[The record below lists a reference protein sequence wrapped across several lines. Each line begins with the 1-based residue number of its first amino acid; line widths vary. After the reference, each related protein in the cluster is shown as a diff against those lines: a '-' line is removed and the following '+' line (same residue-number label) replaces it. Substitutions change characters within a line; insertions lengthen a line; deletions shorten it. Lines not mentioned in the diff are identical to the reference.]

1 MLRFLTRRLLSGL
14 VTLFLFTSLLFFAI
28 EIWLPGDYASQ
39 LIGMDLSEKAEL
51 RRMLG
56 LDLPLL
62 QRYLLWLKNLL
73 TLNLRAYTPYGLG
86 EPVVDIIA
94 RVLPPTLLV
103 FGVGTWIA
111 FALGLWLG
119 RATSWRM
126 PAILKGT
133 ATASAIALYTSFPP
147 WLSFLMVYAFAERLG
162 LPPTIPTMDLRQ
174 RASPMGAPDVMMRM
188 LLGLVVVF
196 ALLQGLNS
204 LMNRL
209 IRWRMPSLI
218 FLTLLLS
225 GWAARWQVFGLFE
238 PSLAIGRGAA
248 LPTATFALL
257 SFGEIMLIMRTSM
270 ADTVFEDYVFAARA
284 KGLQEKSVRDRHAA
298 RTAMLP
304 VMARMVSSI
313 PYLLAGL
320 VMVETSAKVSGMGTT
335 LLYAVGR
342 QDLPTSLGGL
352 MIIGMI
358 SLVSRLV
365 LEVAQ
370 AALDPRLR
378 RLPSMPG
385 AV

>member
-1 MLRFLTRRLLSGL
+1 
-14 VTLFLFTSLLFFAI
+14 V
-28 EIWLPGDYASQ
+28 
-39 LIGMDLSEKAEL
+39 
-51 RRMLG
+51 
-56 LDLPLL
+56 
-62 QRYLLWLKNLL
+62 
-73 TLNLRAYTPYGLG
+73 
-86 EPVVDIIA
+86 
-94 RVLPPTLLV
+94 
-103 FGVGTWIA
+103 
-111 FALGLWLG
+111 
-119 RATSWRM
+119 
-126 PAILKGT
+126 
-133 ATASAIALYTSFPP
+133 
-147 WLSFLMVYAFAERLG
+147 
-162 LPPTIPTMDLRQ
+162 
-174 RASPMGAPDVMMRM
+174 AP
-188 LLGLVVVF
+188 
-196 ALLQGLNS
+196 
-204 LMNRL
+204 
-209 IRWRMPSLI
+209 
-218 FLTLLLS
+218 
-225 GWAARWQVFGLFE
+225 
-238 PSLAIGRGAA
+238 A

-304 VMARMVSSI
+304 VMARMVSST
-313 PYLLAGL
+313 PYLLAEL

-342 QDLPTSLGGL
+342 QDLPTSLGSL